1 MTFVEELLEA
11 GVPLET
17 ARETV
22 DRFIPDAQGQ
32 STLDIGIF
40 AENKNALPVFKR
52 RLFDVNIKSL
62 YLRLHNYKLREDEN
76 VQKNLAELLQSV
88 ENTSIP
94 ALKVKGVYLGHD
106 GYLALDRALTNGKIA
121 SLNLQSSDLS
131 QYTDLFAAAVKDTLL
146 SSLSLPANQLDL
158 ESLETLGKAVGDLSS
173 LEYLD
178 IGRNVYLTGF
188 ECVLENL
195 PENLKTLI
203 LSETTSP
210 FQDMGFLARR
220 LPKLELLQTLDLSLC
235 RLSEESIITLSSVLP
250 QTHLIRVNLSYNPMT
265 AAGIKALAKALS
277 RPDCLIF
284 DTGLT
289 NKESELDPKDIAE
302 ISRLER
308 LNRAKIDTVYAKEVK
323 EYTEFQSALKN
334 AAQIKKAVKTA
345 DERLL
350 KDGGLLFA
358 AAKAGEMKAVFDRL
372 KELGT
377 RLNPEDYF
385 SEDGF
390 GKTLAYLA
398 GNARQLDLIFAPEN
412 WNDPKKMQDV
422 FDALPSR
429 MKKQL
434 DGKKGR
440 PDFRNMKNEVVHNAV
455 SVSKYAPLC

>member
-62 YLRLHNYKLREDEN
+62 YLHLHNYKLREDEN
-76 VQKNLAELLQSV
+76 IQKNLAELLQSV
-88 ENTSIP
+88 ENTSIS
-94 ALKVKGVYLGHD
+94 ALKIKGVYLGRD

-178 IGRNVYLTGF
+178 IGRNVYLAGF

-195 PENLKTLI
+195 PESLKTLI

-220 LPKLELLQTLDLSLC
+220 LPKLELLQTLDLSL
-235 RLSEESIITLSSVLP
+235 RRVL
-250 QTHLIRVNLSYNPMT
+250 
-265 AAGIKALAKALS
+265 
-277 RPDCLIF
+277 
-284 DTGLT
+284 
-289 NKESELDPKDIAE
+289 
-302 ISRLER
+302 
-308 LNRAKIDTVYAKEVK
+308 
-323 EYTEFQSALKN
+323 
-334 AAQIKKAVKTA
+334 
-345 DERLL
+345 
-350 KDGGLLFA
+350 
-358 AAKAGEMKAVFDRL
+358 
-372 KELGT
+372 
-377 RLNPEDYF
+377 
-385 SEDGF
+385 
-390 GKTLAYLA
+390 
-398 GNARQLDLIFAPEN
+398 
-412 WNDPKKMQDV
+412 
-422 FDALPSR
+422 
-429 MKKQL
+429 
-434 DGKKGR
+434 
-440 PDFRNMKNEVVHNAV
+440 
-455 SVSKYAPLC
+455 